1 MEHSSVLALPDGSTG
16 TLRRATPD
24 DLPGLV
30 AMLVDDPVSAV
41 REDADD
47 LPTYASALTEI
58 ELDPHQLLVVA
69 EADGVLVGT
78 LQLTVIP
85 GLARRGARRAQLESL
100 HVARSHRRRGL
111 GAAMVGWA
119 VEEARG
125 RGCGLVQLTSD
136 RARVDAHRFYDGLG
150 FAATHVGYKLVL

>member
-1 MEHSSVLALPDGSTG
+1 MEHSSVLTLPAG
-16 TLRRATPD
+16 TSAVLRRATPA
-24 DLPGLV
+24 DLPDLV

-47 LPTYASALTEI
+47 LPAYACALAEI

-69 EADGVLVGT
+69 EADGVLAGT

-85 GLARRGARRAQLESL
+85 GLARRGARRAQLESV

-111 GAAMVGWA
+111 GAAMLGWA

-136 RARVDAHRFYDGLG
+136 RAREDAHRFYEGLG
-150 FAATHVGYKLVL
+150 FTDSHVGYKLVL